1 MQLIENLALTDSTYC
16 DDYDRSNMGT
26 VTQDEQARKDLK
38 VLRGE
43 MDQLL
48 QLQKKQVHYIGE
60 YDQQL
65 VQIEPQEE
73 FVQSVQ
79 EEVNYVG
86 GQGNYN
92 QNFNYRNQNTQIPQR
107 QNTLQDNFQ
116 NKPQYIPQ
124 GNYQQKPFYN
134 NQQGNFQQRAYNNPP
149 PGFYPNKG
157 NQQNQGQGSSSNA
170 PPTES
175 STDFLLKQLL
185 ASHAKSD
192 KRIEDMDSKITGSY

>member
-1 MQLIENLALTDSTYC
+1 
-16 DDYDRSNMGT
+16 
-26 VTQDEQARKDLK
+26 
-38 VLRGE
+38 

-73 FVQSVQ
+73 FVQSAQ

-86 GQGNYN
+86 GQKNYN
-92 QNFNYRNQNTQIPQR
+92 QNFNYRNQNTQIPQGL
-107 QNTLQDNFQ
+107 NTLQDNFQ

-157 NQQNQGQGSSSNA
+157 NQQNQGQGISSNA
-170 PPTES
+170 PPT
-175 STDFLLKQLL
+175 
-185 ASHAKSD
+185 
-192 KRIEDMDSKITGSY
+192 